1 MRHSLRYS
9 RAYGSYQ
16 DFLDRVLLLTRKLLN
31 QGFLLAK
38 MESTLRKFY
47 GGRYGL
53 CVTNDYGYV
62 PLVVSTLRS
71 FPHSW
76 LITGF
81 VTRLTRR
88 WNPSSPLV
96 FREVR
101 VNRSLVVCICFVDR
115 CLSFCSFSFD
125 HCVVRP
131 SLNYGIWDYL
141 FGIFKFFLNIHDSS
155 YNTKYK
161 TKKQINKTKRKIK
174 QNKTNKNQKQKIK
187 HKKPNKNKQK

>member
-9 RAYGSYQ
+9 RACGSYQ

-31 QGFLLAK
+31 QGFLFAK
-38 MESTLRKFY
+38 LESTLRKFY
-47 GGRYGL
+47 GGRYGF

-62 PLVVSTLRS
+62 PLVVNTLRS

-81 VTRLTRR
+81 ETRLTRR
-88 WNPSSPLV
+88 VPLVEQKLLTLQEHPSSPMV

-115 CLSFCSFSFD
+115 CLSFCPFSFD

-131 SLNYGIWDYL
+131 SSIYGLWLPLWYL
-141 FGIFKFFLNIHDSS
+141 QIFLECSWLFLW
-155 YNTKYK
+155 
-161 TKKQINKTKRKIK
+161 
-174 QNKTNKNQKQKIK
+174 
-187 HKKPNKNKQK
+187 